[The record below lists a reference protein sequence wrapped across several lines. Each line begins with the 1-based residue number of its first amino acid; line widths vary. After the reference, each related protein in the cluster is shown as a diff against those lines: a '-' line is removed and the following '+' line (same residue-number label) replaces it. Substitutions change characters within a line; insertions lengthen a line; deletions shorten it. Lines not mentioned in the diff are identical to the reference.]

1 MAKKTREQV
10 LGKLMKWY
18 QRAELATTR
27 KEVEKVLRKAAKHA
41 KRLAELDNDPGYPYD

>member
-1 MAKKTREQV
+1 
-10 LGKLMKWY
+10 MKWY

-41 KRLAELDNDPGYPYD
+41 RRLAELDDPGFPYR